1 MGFFH
6 NYKGK
11 KSKHAWT
18 WRPVLWFIPFAC
30 QSAGLAES
38 VGPAHGVPRKMVPE
52 TQCAGVHVSELG
64 AAFGSLITLLK

>member
-1 MGFFH
+1 M
-6 NYKGK
+6 
-11 KSKHAWT
+11 
-18 WRPVLWFIPFAC
+18 WFIPFAC